1 MTSFLDKSGL
11 TYFWGKLKATFA
23 TKTTPMQAYGIPF
36 AIVDSTSTATAFTAT
51 VPEISELKDGVCVL
65 LKNGVV
71 TSASGFTININNLG
85 AKPAYS
91 NMAAATA
98 ETTLFNINYTML
110 FVYDS
115 TRVSGGGWIL
125 YRGYNSN
132 DNTIG
137 YQLRTNSS
145 TRPASDKGY
154 RYRLWFTSADGL
166 KWVPANTST
175 STNATT
181 ARTLNTRA
189 IDPFGPIGYY
199 STNDTTNA
207 EADLGK
213 TTMWEQYALTIGYSY
228 MQSGFALVT
237 GAPVYLKATP
247 QADGSAVMSSI
258 VTALPSTEDGYI
270 YIYLGQAYSTTAME
284 LRSVHPVYYYKN
296 GAIRQWTNGEP
307 APPAVTAADN
317 GKVLMVVNGAWAAAS
332 LPTYNGGVS

>member
-11 TYFWGKLKATFA
+11 TYFWSKLKATFA

-71 TSASGFTININNLG
+71 TSAAGFTININNLG

-98 ETTLFNINYTML
+98 ETTLFNVNYTML

-115 TRVSGGGWIL
+115 TRVEGGGWIL

-199 STNDTTNA
+199 STNDTTSA
-207 EADLGK
+207 GADLGK
-213 TTMWEQYALTIGYSY
+213 TTMWDQYSLIIGYSY

-247 QADGSAVMSSI
+247 QANGSAVMSSI

-284 LRSVHPVYYYKN
+284 LRPVHPVYYYKG